1 MRVCVCVQLRSRETV
16 PISRQSVARRR
27 GTVVVTRPTVG
38 QQWRAIQTRER
49 KLTLVGRFAIPSCNA
64 SVLFIGTRRRQK
76 TAACWWS
83 PLVRCMCVWQA
94 SSLHTR
100 SPGGAND
107 FTIVM
112 SPDRA
117 KPLKLLC
124 MCPRASVYPSLNG
137 GFQTV

>member
-1 MRVCVCVQLRSRETV
+1 MCVCVCSCDRE
-16 PISRQSVARRR
+16 RRFQSVVSQSL
-27 GTVVVTRPTVG
+27 GGVIVTRPTVR

-49 KLTLVGRFAIPSCNA
+49 KLTLVARFAIQSCFCPIYRNSAATKDGRMLVVPS
-64 SVLFIGTRRRQK
+64 
-76 TAACWWS
+76 S
-83 PLVRCMCVWQA
+83 PMCVCVWQA

-112 SPDRA
+112 SPDRT
-117 KPLKLLC
+117 KPLKLLR